1 MHSTYGGT
9 IRKPDISNRNHQ
21 HQKSLY
27 NETRRRQTSS
37 RITPEPFPILP
48 PISQFSG
55 GYNPQQ
61 INQQYMNKLKQSH
74 LSSGNGGESFS
85 QTNQNFTQ
93 YGPSKN
99 MDFIYDSE
107 WDYVHD
113 GHRTLKKKLDHSNL
127 IGYRFP
133 EPSESQREVKETDL
147 SAAQW
152 KHLATK
158 GHMKEPVRSGSVFKK
173 MAADLNS
180 GVSTSVEMKAGRVAK
195 QLQSQESSLN
205 TLNVSND
212 KILDP
217 NDSHARLNKR
227 LANLSPEKSRPGLK
241 TQGNKKILDDETT
254 SYAKKHGTST
264 PVPDDGKAE
273 AKPVEENYTSKKPKR
288 TEQPRKDMYVDIAK
302 RRVIL
307 GNDVSLIL
315 KKNRKLE

>member
-9 IRKPDISNRNHQ
+9 VRKPEISNRNHQ

-27 NETRRRQTSS
+27 GETRRRQTSS
-37 RITPEPFPILP
+37 RITPEPFPSFHVLP

-93 YGPSKN
+93 NAPSKN

-152 KHLATK
+152 RHLSTK

-173 MAADLNS
+173 MAADLNN
-180 GVSTSVEMKAGRVAK
+180 GISTSVEMKAGRAAK

-212 KILDP
+212 KILDQ
-217 NDSHARLNKR
+217 NDSHSHLSKR
-227 LANLSPEKSRPGLK
+227 LASLSPEKSRPGLK
-241 TQGNKKILDDETT
+241 IQGNKKILDEETPP
-254 SYAKKHGTST
+254 SYTRKHATEARTT
-264 PVPDDGKAE
+264 PVPDDSKLV
-273 AKPVEENYTSKKPKR
+273 PVEENYNSKKPKR

-302 RRVIL
+302 RRVSNL
-307 GNDVSLIL
+307 W
-315 KKNRKLE
+315 EYA